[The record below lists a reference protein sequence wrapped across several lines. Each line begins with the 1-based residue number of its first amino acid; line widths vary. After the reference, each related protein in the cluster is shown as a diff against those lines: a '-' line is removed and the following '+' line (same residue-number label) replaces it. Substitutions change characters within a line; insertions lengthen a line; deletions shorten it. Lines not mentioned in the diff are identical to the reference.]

1 MANTKLKSI
10 HDKQRAELTD
20 RPKSKTKTKTK
31 TKGQMIRSK
40 TSFKAADIKQTKS
53 KVNSKLR
60 PQTLNLKLKRRSLLM
75 RKAMQ
80 PLLPPQGKSKQK
92 AKGRVG
98 KRKQPKE
105 PSSTNATIVIVKNSE
120 HRTNRLLSSAQKRRP
135 SSANNQQL
143 PKQKTRHQKPAR
155 ISAGA
160 DGGYTKGQQSKV
172 PPPQSLLP
180 HLGSGVQK
188 EAYGTFGY
196 KRSPPPRPIQK
207 NEELV
212 VPLSS
217 RLPIIDFISTDEF
230 ERLHS
235 FKMKHKK
242 RFPVDGKPNDKLKPK
257 NFWRCGSSKL
267 PDISC

>member
-10 HDKQRAELTD
+10 QIKQRAELTD
-20 RPKSKTKTKTK
+20 RPKSKTKTKIKTKTK
-31 TKGQMIRSK
+31 TKGKMIRPQI
-40 TSFKAADIKQTKS
+40 SFKAADIKQTKS
-53 KVNSKLR
+53 KINSKLR

-80 PLLPPQGKSKQK
+80 PLLPPQGKSKHK
-92 AKGRVG
+92 AKGGVG
-98 KRKQPKE
+98 KRKHPKD

-120 HRTNRLLSSAQKRRP
+120 HRTNQLLTSAQKRRP
-135 SSANNQQL
+135 NSANNQQM
-143 PKQKTRHQKPAR
+143 PKQKSAR

-160 DGGYTKGQQSKV
+160 DGSYNKGQQNKVPRRQPILV

-196 KRSPPPRPIQK
+196 KGVPPPRPIQK

-230 ERLHS
+230 ERLRS

-242 RFPVDGKPNDKLKPK
+242 RLPVDGKPNDKLKPK
-257 NFWRCGSSKL
+257 NF
-267 PDISC
+267 

>member
-10 HDKQRAELTD
+10 QVKQRAELTD
-20 RPKSKTKTKTK
+20 RPKSKTKTKIKTKTK
-31 TKGQMIRSK
+31 TKGKMIRSK
-40 TSFKAADIKQTKS
+40 VSFKAADIKQTKS

-92 AKGRVG
+92 AKVGVG

-120 HRTNRLLSSAQKRRP
+120 HRTNQLLSSAQKRRP
-135 SSANNQQL
+135 SSANNQHL
-143 PKQKTRHQKPAR
+143 PKQKTSHQKPTR

-160 DGGYTKGQQSKV
+160 DGGYNKGQQSKVPRRQPILV

-188 EAYGTFGY
+188 EAYGAFGY
-196 KRSPPPRPIQK
+196 KGAPPPRPIQK

-230 ERLHS
+230 ERLRS

-257 NFWRCGSSKL
+257 NF
-267 PDISC
+267 